1 MGGTTMTT
9 TEVAGVEEV
18 EGVEEVVGVVEVAG
32 AAGVAGV
39 MVVVVANKSHQKNPR
54 IEVRWT
60 TSEILTRSVEM
71 IDATHR
77 VGRHRQHSSEATS
90 KCSHRWSS

>member
-1 MGGTTMTT
+1 MGGMTM
-9 TEVAGVEEV
+9 TEVAGVVEV
-18 EGVEEVVGVVEVAG
+18 EGVEVVGVVEVG

-39 MVVVVANKSHQKNPR
+39 AGVVVVVVANKSHQKNPR

-60 TSEILTRSVEM
+60 TSEILTRNAET

-77 VGRHRQHSSEATS
+77 VVRRRQHSSEATS
-90 KCSHRWSS
+90 KCLHRWSI